1 MKETIIPELSP
12 LEMNECLQIATDS
25 PRRRHPKILH
35 KPGAEFNR
43 VINFMLEDSYMQPH
57 LHPGEEK
64 IEKMYLVQGKFA
76 VLLFSDKGEIDQ
88 IIILEKGKTEYIEI
102 PSFTW
107 HTYVML
113 TKTVVSYET
122 MMGKY
127 NPETWKTL
135 AKWAPAENTKE
146 SVAYLNELKQKAKEY

>member
-12 LEMNECLQIATDS
+12 LEMSECLQTATDS
-25 PRRRHPKILH
+25 SRRRYPKILH

-64 IEKMYLVQGKFA
+64 IEKMYIVQGKFA